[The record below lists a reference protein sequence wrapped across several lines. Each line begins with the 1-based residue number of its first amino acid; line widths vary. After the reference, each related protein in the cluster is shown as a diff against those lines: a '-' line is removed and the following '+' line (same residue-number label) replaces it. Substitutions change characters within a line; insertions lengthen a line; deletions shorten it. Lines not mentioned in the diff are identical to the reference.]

1 MVSFF
6 KRAGAAV
13 LTHWTAVAI
22 LLLALATVAGLAN
35 WLVPTQLV
43 IALGQ
48 SDLDEPRIVQLL
60 AESLVKDNSN
70 VRLKLLRTNSASET
84 AQALVSGQA
93 QLAVVRSDQELVAG
107 ATSIASLRKFYPV
120 VFTRPESRIKNLID
134 LRGKKI
140 GVRSDE
146 TNNTKLAVQLLAHVG
161 LQQGDYKFVPIARGA
176 QASSVRLG
184 NIDAYFGV
192 SSDNLKTRIAL
203 NETLNQAW
211 GSKMLVLVFE
221 DSTVLA
227 QRIRGVE
234 EGKVPKGFYG
244 GAPAKPGED
253 MDSIILSNRLVAT
266 EEVNQSAAVA
276 LTKALISLRDKR
288 QADTPE
294 VLSIQ
299 EPARNVATLPV
310 HPGTLQLIEGQYQTW
325 LDRYI
330 NHIFVSMAVLGTLG
344 SILTALTSRRRR
356 ESRDQSINDV
366 HELISLRDKISQC
379 QDQAALQAHLIHVH
393 KIFQDALLARAQGHI
408 SPASLAL
415 IESTVGYCQHTADGQ
430 RVLMQTNAKH
440 QPLEQILHRRLKLS
454 ARVQPTYRR

>member
-1 MVSFF
+1 ML
-6 KRAGAAV
+6 A
-13 LTHWTAVAI
+13 HWTAVAI
-22 LLLALATVAGLAN
+22 LLLALVTVAGLAN
-35 WLVPTQLV
+35 WLTPTQLV
-43 IALGQ
+43 VALGQ
-48 SDLDEPRIVQLL
+48 TDLDEPRIVQLL

-70 VRLKLLRTNSASET
+70 VRLKLLRTNSAAET
-84 AQALVSGQA
+84 AQALVNGQA

-107 ATSIASLRKFYPV
+107 ATSIASLRRFYPV

-140 GVRSDE
+140 GIRSDDI
-146 TNNTKLAVQLLAHVG
+146 NNSKLAVQLLAHVG
-161 LQQGDYKFVPIARGA
+161 LQQGDYQFVPIARGA
-176 QASSVRLG
+176 QASNVRQG

-211 GSKMLVLVFE
+211 GSKMVVLVFE
-221 DSTVLA
+221 DATVLA

-253 MDSIILSNRLVAT
+253 MDSIMLSNRLVAA
-266 EEVNQSAAVA
+266 EEVDQSAAVA
-276 LTKALISLRDKR
+276 LTKALIALRDKR

-310 HPGTLQLIEGQYQTW
+310 HPGTQQLIEGQYQTW

-330 NHIFVSMAVLGTLG
+330 NHIFVGMAVLGTVG

-366 HELISLRDKISQC
+366 HALLDLRDKISQC
-379 QDQAALQAHLIHVH
+379 QDQGALQTHLTHVH
-393 KIFQDALLARAQGHI
+393 KIFQDALLARSHGHI

-415 IESTVGYCQHTADGQ
+415 IETTVGYCQHTADGQ

-440 QPLEQILHRRLKLS
+440 QASVQVLHRRLKLS
-454 ARVQPTYRR
+454 TRGQPAYRR

>member
-1 MVSFF
+1 MVSFL
-6 KRAGAAV
+6 KRASAVV

-22 LLLALATVAGLAN
+22 LLLALAALAGLAN
-35 WLVPTQLV
+35 WLIPTQLV

-48 SDLDEPRIVQLL
+48 TDLDEQRIVQLL
-60 AESLVKDNSN
+60 AESLVRSDSH
-70 VRLKLLRTNSASET
+70 VRLRLLRTNSATET
-84 AQALVSGQA
+84 AQALVNGQA

-120 VFTRPESRIKNLID
+120 VFTRPESRIRNLID

-140 GVRSDE
+140 GIRSDE
-146 TNNTKLAVQLLAHVG
+146 NNNIKLAVQLLAHVG
-161 LQQGDYKFVPIARGA
+161 LQQGDYQFVPVARGA

-192 SSDNLKTRIAL
+192 SSDNLKTRLAL
-203 NETLNQAW
+203 NETLSQAW
-211 GSKMLVLVFE
+211 GKKMLVLVFE
-221 DSTVLA
+221 DATVLA
-227 QRIRGVE
+227 QRIRGLE
-234 EGKVPKGFYG
+234 EGKIPKGFYG
-244 GAPAKPGED
+244 GAPAKPDED
-253 MDSIILSNRLVAT
+253 MDSIMLSNRLVAA
-266 EEVNQSAAVA
+266 EEVSQSAAVA

-330 NHIFVSMAVLGTLG
+330 NHIFVSMAMLGTIG

-366 HELISLRDKISQC
+366 HALLGLRDKISQS
-379 QDQAALQAHLIHVH
+379 QDPADVRMHLTHVN

-415 IESTVGYCQHTADGQ
+415 LESTVGYCQHTVDSQ
-430 RVLMQTNAKH
+430 RVLMQTNAKR
-440 QPLEQILHRRLKLS
+440 QPSGQMLHRRPKLGTRMRP
-454 ARVQPTYRR
+454 AYRR